1 MRKTRVFAWTTC
13 LAIVVFGALIAG
25 QWQPVAAGGP
35 VATGGGDSG
44 FRVLKPIESGDL
56 TLFPVVRNDGKAA
69 AGAQFLTLDEGFKSG
84 EVEVTEAGKVRGLVR
99 SRNGGPV
106 NSATRY
112 QGDQVNTLVLV
123 NNSNRPLLLLAG
135 EIVTGGKQDRII
147 AKDRIVPAG
156 ADPIDLSV
164 FCVEHGRWTESSA
177 KFGATASNAAQSF
190 MVQPAVRQ
198 QAMVAKDQQQVWNSV
213 SGAVS
218 KMAMAAAPPKPA
230 SHGAIPAIAQS
241 ETVTVTSSQSSVAMA
256 GLGTTSYAKAMQ
268 NKAVSA
274 VVDQETAGMIQSREQ
289 ILATLRQEHAV
300 GVVVAVR
307 GEVIWADIF
316 SDPELLSR
324 YWSKLVRSYAAEGIG
339 GGATHKTATIADAQA
354 FLDTPGQR
362 PRRLRGRGRRLSLP
376 RGEDRAHRHVLARI
390 PAAQHRLRRPH
401 QQAHHQEPAAKLC
414 LRAHLLVRILAY
426 CSRSFRFVC
435 HSRRGSASWMAA
447 TPIGLL

>member
-1 MRKTRVFAWTTC
+1 
-13 LAIVVFGALIAG
+13 
-25 QWQPVAAGGP
+25 
-35 VATGGGDSG
+35 
-44 FRVLKPIESGDL
+44 
-56 TLFPVVRNDGKAA
+56 
-69 AGAQFLTLDEGFKSG
+69 
-84 EVEVTEAGKVRGLVR
+84 
-99 SRNGGPV
+99 
-106 NSATRY
+106 
-112 QGDQVNTLVLV
+112 VNTLVLV
-123 NNSNRPLLLLAG
+123 NNSSRPLLLLAG

-177 KFGATASNAAQSF
+177 KFGATANNAAQSF

-198 QAMVAKDQQQVWNSV
+198 RAMVDKDQQQVWNSV

-218 KMAMAAAPPKPA
+218 KMAMAAAPAARPA
-230 SHGAIPAIAQS
+230 SPQPSSQS
-241 ETVTVTSSQSSVAMA
+241 ETITVTSAQSSAAMA

-316 SDPELLSR
+316 SDPELLAR

-339 GGATHKTATIADAQA
+339 GGATHKAATIADAQA
-354 FLDTPGQR
+354 FLDTPAN
-362 PRRLRGRGRRLSLP
+362 GREDSEGEVGVYRYREVKTARTDMFSLESLLP
-376 RGEDRAHRHVLARI
+376 NTGYDVHISKLTI
-390 PAAQHRLRRPH
+390 KNPQPGPA
-401 QQAHHQEPAAKLC
+401 
-414 LRAHLLVRILAY
+414 Y
-426 CSRSFRFVC
+426 
-435 HSRRGSASWMAA
+435 
-447 TPIGLL
+447 